1 MNTERQKPLLSIVCA
16 AYNEEAVL
24 PLFHHSLVANLQ
36 PLRTNFELE
45 IIYTDDGS
53 SDRTWAIL
61 ENLAASTPGT
71 RAIRLAKNVGQP
83 GALSAA
89 LEHAQ
94 GVAAISLDADLQ
106 HPPELIPE
114 LVRLWSEAKTPV
126 IQTIRLEDTRQSL
139 FKRASSRWF
148 ANFISKVTGLNIPS
162 GAADFRLMDRHALD
176 ALKSMNDHPRMMRA
190 AVASLRLPTVYVDY
204 MPKERAA
211 GVSKYNLGKLLQLA
225 YRSFWTY
232 GDPAGLVL
240 KGCIAASASAAV
252 VALTVFMVQAFQGSY
267 SALPLAFGV
276 LATLLGALSLGLL
289 VLSSYLKAVLDRLP
303 GRPRYTVQT
312 LVSWQ
317 TQPAESRVDVGENSA
332 FRRVA

>member
-24 PLFHHSLVANLQ
+24 PLFHQTLVENLQ
-36 PLRTNFELE
+36 PLTARFELE
-45 IIYTDDGS
+45 IIYADDGS
-53 SDRTWAIL
+53 TDHTWTIL
-61 ENLAASTPGT
+61 ENLVATTPGT

-106 HPPELIPE
+106 HPPDLIPE
-114 LVRLWSEAKTPV
+114 LVRLWSESKIPV
-126 IQTIRLEDTRQSL
+126 IQTIRLEDMRQSF
-139 FKRASSRWF
+139 FKRVTSRWF
-148 ANFISKVTGLNIPS
+148 ANLISKVTGLNIPS

-190 AVASLRLPTVYVDY
+190 AVASLRLPTEYVDY

-240 KGCIAASASAAV
+240 KCSAAASASAAF
-252 VALTVFMVQAFQGSY
+252 VALAVFTVQAFQGAF
-267 SALPLAFGV
+267 SALPLAFGA
-276 LATLLGALSLGLL
+276 LATLLAFLSLGLL
-289 VLSSYLKAVLDRLP
+289 VLSSYLKAVLERLP
-303 GRPRYTVQT
+303 GRPRYAVKC

-317 TQPAESRVDVGENSA
+317 AQPAESPADAGDPSSYRK
-332 FRRVA
+332 VA